1 MDERIERYLES
12 TLTAS
17 EKQDFEHALHTDP
30 TLSEDLAF
38 YIKAK
43 LALRDASRRSEL
55 SRKHQEWESLGSAS
69 ERGMFE
75 SNWLAIAAVFVLV
88 LGLLLFFNPFHQSPE
103 DRARRYV
110 SKDLKILP
118 LQLSSTTDTLQLAL
132 AKYNQ
137 GNYDDAI
144 RMALPLLQKNQND
157 VEALEVIGLAS
168 LQKQDYEKA
177 LHYFR
182 RISIQKTLYT
192 NPGHF
197 YEALTFLNRNVKTD
211 KVRAIELL
219 RDIVRNDEA
228 GKAAALKLLN
238 EKPD

>member
-17 EKQDFEHALHTDP
+17 EKQDFERALHTNP
-30 TLSEDLAF
+30 SLSDDLAF

-43 LALRDASRRSEL
+43 LALQESEL
-55 SRKHQEWESLGSAS
+55 SRKHQEWSSLESAGKK
-69 ERGMFE
+69 GMVE
-75 SNWLAIAAVFVLV
+75 PNWLMIAAMLILV
-88 LGLLLFFNPFHQSPE
+88 LGLLLFFNPFRQSPE

-110 SKDLKILP
+110 SEDLKILP

-132 AKYNQ
+132 ARYNQ

-144 RMALPLLQKNQND
+144 RMAVLVLQKNQSD
-157 VEALEVIGLAS
+157 AEALEVIGLAS
-168 LQKQDYEKA
+168 LQKKDYEKA
-177 LHYFR
+177 LYYFH
-182 RISIQKTLYT
+182 RISIQKTLYS
-192 NPGHF
+192 NPGRF
-197 YEALTFLNRNVKTD
+197 YEALTYLNRDAKSD
-211 KVRAIELL
+211 QARAIELL

-228 GKAAALKLLN
+228 GKAKALKILN